1 LKCQWCESYEA
12 KETEATVYWELPDG
26 TKAIEIKET
35 PSITCSECGITYQT
49 DETVGHIEDQLFLI
63 NTSALEK
70 SVMYEQLMSLPRL
83 LKRNYFDFSK

>member
-1 LKCQWCESYEA
+1 
-12 KETEATVYWELPDG
+12 
-26 TKAIEIKET
+26 
-35 PSITCSECGITYQT
+35 ECGITYQT

-70 SVMYEQLMSLPRL
+70 SVTYEQLMSLPRL

>member
-12 KETEATVYWELPDG
+12 KETDATVYWELPDG

-49 DETVGHIEDQLFLI
+49 DETVNQHLCLRKKC
-63 NTSALEK
+63 NVRTA
-70 SVMYEQLMSLPRL
+70 YEPASSIKTKL
-83 LKRNYFDFSK
+83 L